1 MIIFI
6 SWSLISR
13 HKFSLW
19 GSAWIPFTSIQTIF
33 SFLSF
38 FMYNTHRKKQSMHVS
53 HGPLYR
59 KHTLTSLENR
69 FLPHH
74 ITKHQQQ
81 EIFFVRSCAFS
92 FCFFIIF
99 SSSSLY
105 LFYLLFF
112 SHSLTH
118 SVFISFSSQIHRLE
132 WLGMYVIGLTG
143 YHSQLLSSY
152 EVFHLLFEVLVF
164 KGND

>member
-1 MIIFI
+1 MG
-6 SWSLISR
+6 
-13 HKFSLW
+13 FSLN
-19 GSAWIPFTSIQTIF
+19 PFHKYTNNLF
-33 SFLSF
+33 VPFLF
-38 FMYNTHRKKQSMHVS
+38 LCIIHTAKKKKQSMHVS

-118 SVFISFSSQIHRLE
+118 SDFISFSSQIHRLE
-132 WLGMYVIGLTG
+132 WCECMWSVWLRLV
-143 YHSQLLSSY
+143 LSW
-152 EVFHLLFEVLVF
+152 FFEFLVVLR
-164 KGND
+164 ND